1 MRWHTLGAHRLVAL
15 LRLQH
20 LADEIQALLNAHGH
34 IIRPRANFS
43 HRGYA
48 FINLSNPAHAR
59 LFLKTMSGLR
69 ATSAGCCSPSSSF
82 PW

>member
-1 MRWHTLGAHRLVAL
+1 MSSSHRPWTEGSVVTGILCFGSNV
-15 LRLQH
+15 
-20 LADEIQALLNAHGH
+20 LNSNLYD